1 MSETVVRL
9 LRIHG
14 RVQGVGYR
22 AFLREAAAG
31 LGLSGW
37 TRNRADG
44 SVEALIVGKAQALE
58 LLIGS
63 LREGP
68 PGARV
73 KAIDIAEP
81 TLDTPAA
88 RSGDFQVMPTL

>member
-1 MSETVVRL
+1 MSETAIRL
-9 LRIHG
+9 LRIRG

-22 AFLREAAAG
+22 AFLCDAAAA

-44 SVEALIVGKAQALE
+44 SVEALIVGEAQAMA

-63 LREGP
+63 LRRGP
-68 PGARV
+68 PGAKV
-73 KAIDIAEP
+73 TAIDMAEP
-81 TLDTPAA
+81 TPETPGA
-88 RSGDFQVMPTL
+88 RSGDFRVLPTL